1 LTGSG
6 EADVWIH
13 ATSVPL
19 DERAE
24 MTGQARVDNNVMC
37 EPDTENTGVLNR
49 GGHYSFVLGDKSVL
63 IESQTPCGAIASP
76 HSRQ

>member
-1 LTGSG
+1 
-6 EADVWIH
+6 
-13 ATSVPL
+13 
-19 DERAE
+19 

-76 HSRQ
+76 HSWQ